1 MRKILCALTSLIIIS
16 CGNKATQPEII
27 EEEDLSTN
35 LPEYSLLSID
45 KPIVSS
51 NGYISPGQNL
61 VYYIEIENALPQDSL
76 ELLQDYFI
84 QKGKA
89 DFVGINKVIVRA
101 YLKGT
106 KIHGMP
112 YASLNLVGDKKD
124 IIINEG
130 AEKIEELL
138 EKPSTEKVQDV
149 TDPLVGTYF
158 CNRTHDTYVF
168 KSDKTGFFTIQGGI
182 SPSEFT
188 WRRSG
193 SNVIILYEAFGKQ
206 MLKFDQK
213 SQTIIEESESFGT
226 LVFNKQ

>member
-1 MRKILCALTSLIIIS
+1 MKKVLFVFATLLFVA
-16 CGNKATQPEII
+16 CGNKVAQPEVA
-27 EEEDLSTN
+27 EEEDLSIN
-35 LPEYSLLSID
+35 LPEYKLLSIEEP
-45 KPIVSS
+45 KASS
-51 NGYISPGQNL
+51 NGSISPGQNL
-61 VYYIEIENALPQDSL
+61 VYNIEIDHAIKKDNL

-89 DFVGINKVIVRA
+89 DFVGINKIIVRA

-106 KIHGMP
+106 SIHGTP
-112 YASLNLVGDKKD
+112 YASLNLVAGKKE

-130 AEKIEELL
+130 AEKIEELI
-138 EKPSTEKVQDV
+138 EKPSKEAVQEP

-168 KSDKTGFFTIQGGI
+168 KSDKTGFFTIQGGV

-188 WRRSG
+188 WKRSG
-193 SNVIILYEAFGKQ
+193 SNVTIVYEAFGEQK
-206 MLKFDQK
+206 LKFDQK
-213 SQTIIEESESFGT
+213 AQTITEKSESFGL